1 MSNALYTNFR
11 NQALGA
17 GSLGPI
23 DMDGDTI
30 KAILG
35 DSADYTFSA
44 AHTNLSQLA
53 SGGRVATATLAS
65 KTVGTVG
72 TGVFDSDDPTFT
84 SVTGDQSE
92 FIVLYKDSGVESTSP
107 LIAYYD
113 TFTSGMPVTPNG
125 GNVVLTVS
133 SGGWF
138 NF

>member
-1 MSNALYTNFR
+1 MSNVIYTNFR
-11 NQALGA
+11 NAALGG

-23 DMDGDTI
+23 DMDSDTI
-30 KAILG
+30 KVILG

-53 SGGRVATATLAS
+53 SAARVSTATLS
-65 KTVGTVG
+65 GKTVGTVG

-92 FIVLYKDSGVESTSP
+92 FIVLYKDTGTEATSP

-113 TFTSGMPVTPNG
+113 TFTSGMPITPNG
-125 GNVVLTVS
+125 GNCVLTVS
-133 SGGWF
+133 SAGWF
-138 NF
+138 SF